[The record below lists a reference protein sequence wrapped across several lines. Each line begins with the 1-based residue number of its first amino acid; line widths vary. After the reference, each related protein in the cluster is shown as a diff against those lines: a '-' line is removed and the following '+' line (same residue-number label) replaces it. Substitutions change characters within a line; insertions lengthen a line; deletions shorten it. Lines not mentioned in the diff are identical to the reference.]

1 MENNCENCKYWG
13 QLIAKKFR
21 RCLKSKMADSPM
33 YSGCGLNTKKDFG
46 CKLFEEKQHSLEES
60 KNNISDNGLLDS
72 VKLVNKEDLTDDFK
86 DNYLGG
92 NS

>member
-13 QLIAKKFR
+13 QIISKEFR

-33 YSGCGLNTKKDFG
+33 YSGCGLNTKKDFS
-46 CKLFEEKQHSLEES
+46 CRLFEEK
-60 KNNISDNGLLDS
+60 I
-72 VKLVNKEDLTDDFK
+72 K
-86 DNYLGG
+86 DA